1 MNDWLAGLLAIGIG
15 AIFCFRGYIAL
26 RAVIAAWGALVG
38 FVLGASIGGDD
49 AGILTTALSWILG
62 IVLALL
68 FAVVAYLY
76 YAVSIALAMGSIG
89 FALGASLI
97 VALGISWSWL
107 IVLSGLA
114 LGIALAVIAL
124 VADLPTML
132 LVVLSAAAGA
142 SAITGGIMLL
152 IGTLGT
158 DDITVSAAITEELND
173 DWYWYAIWIALA
185 IVGVVAQLRFSDRMD
200 AEMREAWQAS

>member
-1 MNDWLAGLLAIGIG
+1 LLAIGIG

-49 AGILTTALSWILG
+49 AGILTTAFSWILG
-62 IVLALL
+62 IVLALV

-89 FALGASLI
+89 FTLGASLI

-124 VADLPTML
+124 VADVPTVL

-152 IGTLGT
+152 AGTLGT
-158 DDITVSAAITEELND
+158 DDITVSAAITEQLND
-173 DWYWYAIWIALA
+173 DWYWYAIWIVLA